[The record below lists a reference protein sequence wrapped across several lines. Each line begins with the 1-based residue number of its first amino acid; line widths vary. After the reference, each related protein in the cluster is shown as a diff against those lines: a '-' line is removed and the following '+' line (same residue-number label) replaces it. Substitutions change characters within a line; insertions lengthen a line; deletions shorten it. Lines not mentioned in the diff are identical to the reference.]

1 MDKAEQECRASL
13 TRGSTEGLGLWQDI
27 ALQTQASGWVRAS
40 GLTPAL
46 EDPNSITAR
55 PDSCAGI
62 QRERERQKKRDGDRE
77 TETEE
82 WIETLREKETETNA
96 LNH

>member
-1 MDKAEQECRASL
+1 MDEAEQECSALL

-27 ALQTQASGWVRAS
+27 ALQTQTSGWVRAS

-62 QRERERQKKRDGDRE
+62 QRQRDGDRK
-77 TETEE
+77 TETEKQ
-82 WIETLREKETETNA
+82 IETEKQRQTEKKRDK
-96 LNH
+96 

>member
-40 GLTPAL
+40 GLTPTL

-62 QRERERQKKRDGDRE
+62 QRERETEKERWRQRDRDRRMDRDTQRKRDGD
-77 TETEE
+77 
-82 WIETLREKETETNA
+82 K
-96 LNH
+96 